1 MLRDITH
8 HSAQQDDRFLMSEED
23 AEESSKQ
30 HWQFHFRLQT
40 NHLSKESPSKY
51 ATASRRPARDGS
63 VTSMVPVAGDTPVL
77 LKAELITKPVRDEL
91 LQRPFTSAYSSSPS
105 TPLAADSFPVPSPNL
120 DDTDTNA
127 EQEPMPRSSFSI
139 ADVFPS
145 PSPSRWKVGR
155 TGSLRRKNGPA
166 SRVTGRR
173 RASAPQP
180 LRSNR
185 PSNETSDPTLQSR
198 ATKNSLL
205 RFPSSPLPPLNRF
218 SAFEV
223 DIPESSAS
231 CPGSPQL
238 QHRYSPSSPTS
249 PSPAFNADPVLNA
262 AQRGRPHRPSGA
274 PSDRA
279 STLISSDNENSRV
292 FSTDGDELDCR
303 SETIYDSMRTGATGS
318 SHSGVRGPKIET
330 VFDTSPP
337 AELLKQNLAALQE
350 KLSNSHAIGD
360 FIAEEE
366 ESIGTPVGVVRPV
379 ERDMSTPSRYPLHI
393 SPSPDLPSSPPQVP
407 STSQRVYNANHVFHN
422 SFDEEDWSL
431 DPLESTSWDH
441 DDGKDST
448 PERALPKP
456 MELRTFDMSPLQEGG
471 IPSGQAVFEDD
482 RPKSNIFKWS
492 ESSHLEK
499 ENQEGSSPRPRTVH
513 GKQVTE
519 RGSRS
524 TGRRGPSALHL
535 RSQSVPLSPDNTT
548 HRTLNNTAKLDAWI
562 LGGKGVSEDWDGDF
576 EFDEPV
582 KPSGPDADGGAKHKA
597 NNSGG
602 MLVPRA
608 ILERQDSVHG
618 QFGQVKELTHL
629 VEELKRL
636 RHQAHVYGIVYGQSS
651 ELWKEA
657 EGIINL
663 ATLDDEEQDLFPP
676 RSPNSPSFDSDL
688 FEDDTAMAQR
698 HQNTHFAALI
708 EDHPYTEWITS
719 HQNNAHSSPGP
730 SIIGTPPR
738 GRPRKESTANAMSVL
753 EHIHQQRENLSP
765 AVGETGSMQ
774 KKLPFDTTSL
784 RDLVTRAG
792 VVTRALKEIIRK
804 AENSQESFQTPERR
818 PSGPPDPAFSQIFH
832 KPSSSPPLNKSPHS
846 AKSTNHN
853 GFLSSS
859 MTGNDNDINGHMKM
873 MTVV

>member
-1 MLRDITH
+1 M
-8 HSAQQDDRFLMSEED
+8 
-23 AEESSKQ
+23 
-30 HWQFHFRLQT
+30 
-40 NHLSKESPSKY
+40 
-51 ATASRRPARDGS
+51 
-63 VTSMVPVAGDTPVL
+63 TSMVPVAGDTPVL
-77 LKAELITKPVRDEL
+77 LKAELITKPIKGEV

-105 TPLAADSFPVPSPNL
+105 TPLAADSLPIPSSIVN
-120 DDTDTNA
+120 DTDTDP
-127 EQEPMPRSSFSI
+127 EQESKSRSSFSI
-139 ADVFPS
+139 ADMFPS
-145 PSPSRWKVGR
+145 PSPSTWKVGR
-155 TGSLRRKNGPA
+155 TGSLRKKKGPA
-166 SRVTGRR
+166 SAITGRR
-173 RASAPQP
+173 IASAPQP
-180 LRSNR
+180 SRNVRR
-185 PSNETSDPTLQSR
+185 PNEASDFTLQSR
-198 ATKNSLL
+198 ATENLSLGI
-205 RFPSSPLPPLNRF
+205 PSSPLPPLNRF

-223 DIPESSAS
+223 DLPESSAS
-231 CPGSPQL
+231 YPNSPQL
-238 QHRYSPSSPTS
+238 QHRHSPSSPIS
-249 PSPAFNADPVLNA
+249 PSLAFNADPVSNA
-262 AQRGRPHRPSGA
+262 TQRARPHRPSGA

-303 SETIYDSMRTGATGS
+303 SDTIYDSMRTGATGS

-350 KLSNSHAIGD
+350 KLSNTHVIGD

-379 ERDMSTPSRYPLHI
+379 ERDISTPSRYPLNI
-393 SPSPDLPSSPPQVP
+393 SSSPDLESSPQQVS
-407 STSQRVYNANHVFHN
+407 STSRHVYNGDRVFRD

-431 DPLESTSWDH
+431 DPVEATSWDH
-441 DDGKDST
+441 DDAKDTT
-448 PERALPKP
+448 PEHVLPNL
-456 MELRTFDMSPLQEGG
+456 MESRTFGNSPLQEGG
-471 IPSGQAVFEDD
+471 TPSDFAVYEDNAS
-482 RPKSNIFKWS
+482 KSNIFKWS
-492 ESSHLEK
+492 ECSHLEK
-499 ENQEGSSPRPRTVH
+499 ENQEGSSPRPKTVH

-519 RGSRS
+519 RGSRT

-535 RSQSVPLSPDNTT
+535 RSQSVPLSPDNTA
-548 HRTLNNTAKLDAWI
+548 HRTLNNTTKLDAWI

-576 EFDEPV
+576 EFDEPI
-582 KPSGPDADGGAKHKA
+582 KSSSSDTDGGPKHKA
-597 NNSGG
+597 NKSGG

-629 VEELKRL
+629 VEELKSI
-636 RHQAHVYGIVYGQSS
+636 RHQASTYGITYGQSS

-663 ATLDDEEQDLFPP
+663 ATLDDEEQDFFPP

-688 FEDDTAMAQR
+688 FEDDTPLAQR
-698 HQNTHFAALI
+698 HHNTHFAALI
-708 EDHPYTEWITS
+708 EDHSYTERITS
-719 HQNNAHSSPGP
+719 HSSISQSSPGP
-730 SIIGTPPR
+730 SIRGTPPH

-753 EHIHQQRENLSP
+753 EHIHQQRKNLGP
-765 AVGETGSMQ
+765 PVGETGSMQ

-804 AENSQESFQTPERR
+804 AENSQESFRTPERH

-832 KPSSSPPLNKSPHS
+832 KPSSSPPMNKSPRS
-846 AKSTNHN
+846 VKSTNHN
-853 GFLSSS
+853 GFLSNS